1 MDPKI
6 DLCGEQWCRCCARGR
21 IWVKTCNICVI
32 SGLFCVILCVLWQS
46 PLIRVWRQSHKS
58 QIPGKNR
65 FVRRVDET
73 PACAEP
79 MLSAGACSSTNK
91 KVVWAVTSDRS
102 DHCTKTCV
110 QACATR
116 CSSCSSA
123 RFISTPYAYPT
134 RLPLA
139 PITRWHGT
147 MNRIGL
153 RLFADPTA
161 RTAFGRPTAS
171 AICA

>member
-1 MDPKI
+1 MCCSARLPHKSQLWTPKI
-6 DLCGEQWCRCCARGR
+6 DLCGGQWCRCCARGR

-79 MLSAGACSSTNK
+79 MLSAGACSSKNK
-91 KVVWAVTSDRS
+91 KWSGRS
-102 DHCTKTCV
+102 RRTAQT
-110 QACATR
+110 
-116 CSSCSSA
+116 
-123 RFISTPYAYPT
+123 
-134 RLPLA
+134 
-139 PITRWHGT
+139 
-147 MNRIGL
+147 
-153 RLFADPTA
+153 TA
-161 RTAFGRPTAS
+161 RKLAFRPARRAARVAAVRVSSRRRTHTRRDCRWRQSRDGMAR
-171 AICA
+171 